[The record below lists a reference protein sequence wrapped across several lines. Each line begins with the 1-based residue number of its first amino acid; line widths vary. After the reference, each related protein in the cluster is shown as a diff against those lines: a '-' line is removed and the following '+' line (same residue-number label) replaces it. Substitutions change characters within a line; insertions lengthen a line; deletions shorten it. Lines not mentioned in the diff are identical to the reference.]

1 MIVEEACVMERKTY
15 MEKLRSA
22 ERYVVAFVRWGLL
35 AALTGLVGGG
45 VGTLFHKAVE
55 YATAVRI
62 AHSWILY
69 LLPVGGLVIVG
80 LYHLFKTPENFG
92 TNQILDAIRSEK
104 KVPLALAPLIF
115 ISTVI
120 THLCGGSAGREGAA
134 LQLGGTIGSQIG
146 GLFRLDEKDQHI
158 LIMCGMSAVFAALF
172 GTPLTATFFAMEVIS
187 IGVIYYAG
195 LVPCIISSLTAYG
208 VSVFFGAEPVRFALS
223 YVPAPTVISIF
234 QVIGLSALCALLSIV
249 FCLAMH
255 KTHHYLQQWIPNSY
269 LRAFCG
275 GAAIILLTLLLGTN
289 AYNGAGMD
297 VITAATG
304 GSARPEAFALKILFT
319 AVTIGAGFK
328 GGEIV
333 PTFFIGSTFG
343 CVAGS
348 LLGLDPGFAAAV
360 GLIALF
366 CGVVNSPIASIILSI
381 ELFGAQGLILFAIA
395 CGVSFMLSGYYG
407 LYSSQ
412 KIMYSKLRAEYINI
426 HAK

>member
-1 MIVEEACVMERKTY
+1 MQKTVIL
-15 MEKLRSA
+15 EKLRSA
-22 ERYVVAFVRWGLL
+22 SRYILAFVRWGLL

-55 YATAVRI
+55 YATGVRL

-69 LLPVGGLVIVG
+69 LLPLGGLLIVG
-80 LYHLFKTPENFG
+80 LYHLLGTPEGFG
-92 TNQILDAIRSEK
+92 TNQILDAIRGESM
-104 KVPLALAPLIF
+104 VPLALAPLIF
-115 ISTVI
+115 LSTVI

-134 LQLGGTIGSQIG
+134 LQLGGSIGSQLG
-146 GLFRLDEKDQHI
+146 GLFHLDEKDRHI

-208 VSVFFGAEPVRFALS
+208 VSLLFGAEPVRFSLTQ
-223 YVPAPTVISIF
+223 VPDPSILTIL
-234 QVIGLSALCALLSIV
+234 QVIALSALCAALSIL
-249 FCLAMH
+249 FCLSMH
-255 KTHHYLQQWIPNSY
+255 KTGHLLQKWIPNGF
-269 LRAFCG
+269 LRAFLG
-275 GAAIILLTLLLGTN
+275 GCAILLLTLLVGTT

-297 VITAATG
+297 SIAAAIS

-348 LLGLDPGFAAAV
+348 LLGLDPGFGAAV

-366 CGVVNSPIASIILSI
+366 CGVVNSPIASMLLSI
-381 ELFGAQGLILFAIA
+381 ELFGAQGLLLFTIA

-412 KIMYSKLRAEYINI
+412 KIVYSKLRAEYINI

>member
-1 MIVEEACVMERKTY
+1 MQKTVIL
-15 MEKLRSA
+15 EKLRSA
-22 ERYVVAFVRWGLL
+22 SRYILAFVRWGLL

-55 YATAVRI
+55 YATGVRL

-69 LLPVGGLVIVG
+69 LLPLGGLLIVG
-80 LYHLFKTPENFG
+80 LYHLLGTPEGFG
-92 TNQILDAIRSEK
+92 TNQILDAIRGES

-115 ISTVI
+115 LSTVI

-134 LQLGGTIGSQIG
+134 LQLGGSIGSQLG
-146 GLFRLDEKDQHI
+146 GLFHLDEKDRHI

-208 VSVFFGAEPVRFALS
+208 VSLLFGAEPVRFSLTQ
-223 YVPAPTVISIF
+223 VPDPSILTIL
-234 QVIGLSALCALLSIV
+234 QVIALSALCAALSIL
-249 FCLAMH
+249 FCLSMH
-255 KTHHYLQQWIPNSY
+255 KTGHLLQKWIPNGF
-269 LRAFCG
+269 LRAFLG
-275 GAAIILLTLLLGTN
+275 GCAILLLTLLVGTT

-297 VITAATG
+297 SIAAAIS

-343 CVAGS
+343 CVPGS
-348 LLGLDPGFAAAV
+348 LLGLDPGFGAAV

-366 CGVVNSPIASIILSI
+366 CGVVNSPIASMLLSI
-381 ELFGAQGLILFAIA
+381 ELFGAQGLLLFTIA

-412 KIMYSKLRAEYINI
+412 KIVYSKLRAEYINI

>member
-1 MIVEEACVMERKTY
+1 MQKALVLDR
-15 MEKLRSA
+15 LRA
-22 ERYVVAFVRWGLL
+22 AGRYVLAFVRWGLL
-35 AALTGLVGGG
+35 AALTGLAGGG

-55 YATAVRI
+55 YATGVRL
-62 AHSWILY
+62 AHGWILY
-69 LLPVGGLVIVG
+69 LLPVGGLLIVG
-80 LYHLFKTPENFG
+80 LYHLLGTPEGFG
-92 TNQILDAIRSEK
+92 TNQILDAIRGES

-115 ISTVI
+115 LSTVI

-134 LQLGGTIGSQIG
+134 LQLGGSIGSQLG
-146 GLFRLDEKDQHI
+146 GLFHLDEKDRHI

-195 LVPCIISSLTAYG
+195 LVPCIIASLTAYG
-208 VSVFFGAEPVRFALS
+208 VSLLFGAEPVRFSLAQ
-223 YVPAPTVISIF
+223 VPRTSLPSIL
-234 QVIGLSALCALLSIV
+234 QVIVLSALCAALSIL
-249 FCLAMH
+249 FCLSMH
-255 KTHHYLQQWIPNSY
+255 KTGHQLQKWIPNGF
-269 LRAFCG
+269 LRAFLG
-275 GAAIILLTLLLGTN
+275 GCAILVFTLLAGTT
-289 AYNGAGMD
+289 AYNGAGME
-297 VITAATG
+297 VIGQAIAG
-304 GSARPEAFALKILFT
+304 FARPEAFALKLLFT

-343 CVAGS
+343 CVVGS
-348 LLGLDPGFAAAV
+348 LLGLDPGFGAAV

-366 CGVVNSPIASIILSI
+366 CGVVNSPVASMLLSI
-381 ELFGAQGLILFAIA
+381 ELFGAQGLVLFTIA

-412 KIMYSKLRAEYINI
+412 KIVYSKLRAEYINI

>member
-1 MIVEEACVMERKTY
+1 MQKTVIL
-15 MEKLRSA
+15 EKLRSA
-22 ERYVVAFVRWGLL
+22 SRYILAFVRWGLL

-55 YATAVRI
+55 YATGVRL

-69 LLPVGGLVIVG
+69 LLPLGGLLIVG
-80 LYHLFKTPENFG
+80 LYHLLGTPEGFG
-92 TNQILDAIRSEK
+92 TNQILDAIRGES

-115 ISTVI
+115 LSTVI

-134 LQLGGTIGSQIG
+134 LQLGGSIGSQLG
-146 GLFRLDEKDQHI
+146 SLFHLDEKDRHI
-158 LIMCGMSAVFAALF
+158 LIMCGMGAVFAALF

-208 VSVFFGAEPVRFALS
+208 VSLLFGAEPVRFSLTQ
-223 YVPAPTVISIF
+223 VPDPSILTIL
-234 QVIGLSALCALLSIV
+234 QVIALSALCAALSIL
-249 FCLAMH
+249 FCLSMH
-255 KTHHYLQQWIPNSY
+255 KTGHLLQKWIPNGF
-269 LRAFCG
+269 LRAFLG
-275 GAAIILLTLLLGTN
+275 GCTILLLTLLVGTT

-297 VITAATG
+297 SIAAAIS

-348 LLGLDPGFAAAV
+348 LLGLDPGFGAAV

-366 CGVVNSPIASIILSI
+366 CGVVNSPIASMLLSI
-381 ELFGAQGLILFAIA
+381 ELFGAQGLLLFTIA

-412 KIMYSKLRAEYINI
+412 KIVYSKLRAEYINI

>member
-1 MIVEEACVMERKTY
+1 MQKTVIL
-15 MEKLRSA
+15 EKLRSA
-22 ERYVVAFVRWGLL
+22 GRYILAFVRWGLL

-55 YATAVRI
+55 YATGVRL

-69 LLPVGGLVIVG
+69 LLPLGGFLIVG
-80 LYHLFKTPENFG
+80 LYHLLGTPEGFG
-92 TNQILDAIRSEK
+92 TNQILDAIRGES

-115 ISTVI
+115 LSTVI

-134 LQLGGTIGSQIG
+134 LQLGGSIGSQLG
-146 GLFRLDEKDQHI
+146 SLFHLDEKDRHI

-208 VSVFFGAEPVRFALS
+208 VSLLFGAEPVRFSLTQ
-223 YVPAPTVISIF
+223 VPDPSILTIL
-234 QVIGLSALCALLSIV
+234 QVIALSALCAALSIL
-249 FCLAMH
+249 FCLSMH
-255 KTHHYLQQWIPNSY
+255 KTGHLLQKWIPNGF
-269 LRAFCG
+269 LRAFLG
-275 GAAIILLTLLLGTN
+275 GCAILLLTLLVGTT

-297 VITAATG
+297 SIAAAIS

-348 LLGLDPGFAAAV
+348 LLGLDPGFGAAV

-366 CGVVNSPIASIILSI
+366 CGVVNSPIASMLLSI
-381 ELFGAQGLILFAIA
+381 ELFGAQGLLLFTIA

-412 KIMYSKLRAEYINI
+412 KIVYSKLRAEYINI

>member
-1 MIVEEACVMERKTY
+1 M
-15 MEKLRSA
+15 
-22 ERYVVAFVRWGLL
+22 
-35 AALTGLVGGG
+35 
-45 VGTLFHKAVE
+45 GTLFHKAVE
-55 YATAVRI
+55 YATGVRL

-69 LLPVGGLVIVG
+69 LLPLGGLLIVG
-80 LYHLFKTPENFG
+80 LYHLLGTPEGFG
-92 TNQILDAIRSEK
+92 TNQILDAIRGES

-115 ISTVI
+115 LSTVI

-134 LQLGGTIGSQIG
+134 LQLGGSIGSQLG
-146 GLFRLDEKDQHI
+146 GLFHLDEKDRHI

-208 VSVFFGAEPVRFALS
+208 VSLLFGAEPVRFSLTQ
-223 YVPAPTVISIF
+223 VPDPSILTIL
-234 QVIGLSALCALLSIV
+234 QVIALSALCAALSIL
-249 FCLAMH
+249 FCLSMH
-255 KTHHYLQQWIPNSY
+255 KTGHLLQKWIPNGF
-269 LRAFCG
+269 LRAFLG
-275 GAAIILLTLLLGTN
+275 GCAILLLTLLVGTT

-297 VITAATG
+297 SIAAAIS

-348 LLGLDPGFAAAV
+348 LLGLDPGFGAAV

-366 CGVVNSPIASIILSI
+366 CGVVNSPIASMLLSI
-381 ELFGAQGLILFAIA
+381 ELFGAQGLLLFTIA

-412 KIMYSKLRAEYINI
+412 KIVYSKLRAEYINI

>member
-1 MIVEEACVMERKTY
+1 MQKTVIL
-15 MEKLRSA
+15 EKLRSA
-22 ERYVVAFVRWGLL
+22 SRYILAFVRWGLL

-55 YATAVRI
+55 YATGVRL

-69 LLPVGGLVIVG
+69 LLPLGGLLIVG
-80 LYHLFKTPENFG
+80 LYHLLGTPEGFG
-92 TNQILDAIRSEK
+92 TNQILDAIRGES

-115 ISTVI
+115 LSTVI

-134 LQLGGTIGSQIG
+134 LQLGGSIGSQLG
-146 GLFRLDEKDQHI
+146 GLFHLDEKDRHI

-208 VSVFFGAEPVRFALS
+208 VSLLFGAEPVRFSLTQ
-223 YVPAPTVISIF
+223 VPDPSILTIL
-234 QVIGLSALCALLSIV
+234 QVIALSALCAALSIL
-249 FCLAMH
+249 FCLSMH
-255 KTHHYLQQWIPNSY
+255 KTGHLLQKWIPNGF
-269 LRAFCG
+269 LRAFLG
-275 GAAIILLTLLLGTN
+275 GCAILLLTLLVGTT

-297 VITAATG
+297 SIAAAIS

-348 LLGLDPGFAAAV
+348 LLGLDPGFGAAV

-366 CGVVNSPIASIILSI
+366 CGVVNSPIASMLLSI
-381 ELFGAQGLILFAIA
+381 ELFGAQGLLLFTIA

-412 KIMYSKLRAEYINI
+412 KIVYSKLRAEYINI

>member
-1 MIVEEACVMERKTY
+1 MQKTVIL
-15 MEKLRSA
+15 EKLRSA
-22 ERYVVAFVRWGLL
+22 SRYILAFVRWGLL

-55 YATAVRI
+55 YATGVRL

-69 LLPVGGLVIVG
+69 LLPLGGFLIVG
-80 LYHLFKTPENFG
+80 LYHLLGTPEGFG
-92 TNQILDAIRSEK
+92 TNQILDAIRGES

-115 ISTVI
+115 LSTVI

-134 LQLGGTIGSQIG
+134 LQLGGSIGSQLG
-146 GLFRLDEKDQHI
+146 GLFHLDEKDRHI

-208 VSVFFGAEPVRFALS
+208 VSLLFGAEPVRFSLTQ
-223 YVPAPTVISIF
+223 VPDPSILTIL
-234 QVIGLSALCALLSIV
+234 QVIALSALCAALSIL
-249 FCLAMH
+249 FCLSMH
-255 KTHHYLQQWIPNSY
+255 KTGHLLQKWIPNGF
-269 LRAFCG
+269 LRAFLG
-275 GAAIILLTLLLGTN
+275 GCAILLLTLLVGTT

-297 VITAATG
+297 SIAAAIS

-348 LLGLDPGFAAAV
+348 LLGLDPGF
-360 GLIALF
+360 
-366 CGVVNSPIASIILSI
+366 GVVNSPIASMLLSI
-381 ELFGAQGLILFAIA
+381 ELFGAQGLLLFTIA

-412 KIMYSKLRAEYINI
+412 KIVYSKLRAEYINI

>member
-1 MIVEEACVMERKTY
+1 MEKSVFQQ
-15 MEKLRSA
+15 KLRSA
-22 ERYVVAFVRWGLL
+22 GQYILAFVRWGLL

-55 YATAVRI
+55 YATGVRLS
-62 AHSWILY
+62 HSWILY
-69 LLPVGGLVIVG
+69 LLPLGGLVIVC
-80 LYHLFKTPENFG
+80 LYHLFGTPESFG
-92 TNQILDAIRSEK
+92 TNQILDAIRSEN

-115 ISTVI
+115 LSTVI

-134 LQLGGTIGSQIG
+134 LQLGGSIGSQLG
-146 GLFRLDEKDQHI
+146 SLFHLDEKDRHI

-187 IGVIYYAG
+187 IGVMYYAG

-208 VSVFFGAEPVRFALS
+208 VSLLFGAEPVRFSLS
-223 YVPAPTVISIF
+223 HVPDSSILTIF
-234 QVIGLSALCALLSIV
+234 QVIALSALCAVLSIL
-249 FCLAMH
+249 FCLSMH
-255 KTHHYLQQWIPNSY
+255 KTGHLLQKWIPNGF
-269 LRAFCG
+269 LRAFLGG
-275 GAAIILLTLLLGTN
+275 GAVLLLTVLTGST

-297 VITAATG
+297 VITQAIAG
-304 GSARPEAFALKILFT
+304 FARPEAFALKILFT
-319 AVTIGAGFK
+319 AITIGAGFK

-348 LLGLDPGFAAAV
+348 LLGLDPGFGAAV

-366 CGVVNSPIASIILSI
+366 CGVVNSPIASMLLSI
-381 ELFGAQGLILFAIA
+381 ELFGSQGLVLFTIA

-412 KIMYSKLRAEYINI
+412 KIVYSKLRAEYINI

>member
-1 MIVEEACVMERKTY
+1 MERKTD
-15 MEKLRSA
+15 MNKLRSA
-22 ERYVVAFVRWGLL
+22 GRYIIAFIRWGVL
-35 AALTGLVGGG
+35 ASLTGLVGGG

-55 YATAVRI
+55 YATCIRLD
-62 AHSWILY
+62 HGWILY
-69 LLPVGGLVIVG
+69 LLPVGGLAIVG
-80 LYHLFKTPENFG
+80 LYHLCKTPENFG
-92 TNQILDAIRSEK
+92 TNQILDAIRSEE
-104 KVPLALAPLIF
+104 KVPIALAPLIF

-146 GLFRLDEKDQHI
+146 SLLRLDEKDRHI

-208 VSVFFGAEPVRFALS
+208 VSVFFGAEPVRFSLS
-223 YVPAPTVISIF
+223 YVPAPTVISII
-234 QVIGLSALCALLSIV
+234 QVVGLSALCALLSIV

-275 GAAIILLTLLLGTN
+275 GAAIIFLTFLVGTT

-297 VITAATG
+297 VITDAIG

-319 AVTIGAGFK
+319 AITIGAGFK

-343 CVAGS
+343 CVAGA
-348 LLGLDPGFAAAV
+348 LLGLDPGFGAAV
-360 GLIALF
+360 GLISLF
-366 CGVVNSPIASIILSI
+366 CGVVNSPIASMILSI
-381 ELFGAQGLILFAIA
+381 ELFGAEGLVLFAIA

>member
-1 MIVEEACVMERKTY
+1 MQKTVIVQ
-15 MEKLRSA
+15 KLRSA
-22 ERYVVAFVRWGLL
+22 GRYILAFVRWGFL

-55 YATAVRI
+55 YATGVRL

-69 LLPVGGLVIVG
+69 LLPLGGLLIVG
-80 LYHLFKTPENFG
+80 LYHLLGTPESFG
-92 TNQILDAIRSEK
+92 TNQILDAIRSEN

-115 ISTVI
+115 LSTVI

-134 LQLGGTIGSQIG
+134 LQLGGSIGSQLG
-146 GLFRLDEKDQHI
+146 SLFHLDEKDRHI

-208 VSVFFGAEPVRFALS
+208 VSLLFGAEPVRFSLAR
-223 YVPAPTVISIF
+223 VPAPTILTIL
-234 QVIGLSALCALLSIV
+234 QVIALAALCAALSIL
-249 FCLAMH
+249 FCLSMH
-255 KTHHYLQQWIPNSY
+255 KTGHLLQKWIPNGF
-269 LRAFCG
+269 LRAFLG
-275 GAAIILLTLLLGTN
+275 GCAILCFTFLAGTT

-297 VITAATG
+297 TISAAIA

-348 LLGLDPGFAAAV
+348 LLGLDPGFGAAV

-366 CGVVNSPIASIILSI
+366 CGVVNSPIASMLLSI
-381 ELFGAQGLILFAIA
+381 ELFGAQGLLLFTIA

-412 KIMYSKLRAEYINI
+412 KIVYSKLRAEYINI